1 MKSHLIP
8 KTILAVFWSCLT
20 GNCMRYLGVL
30 LFTFLCWGTLQAQ
43 DRDSIIRTAD
53 SMANSILADSV
64 RANVEKKE
72 TRAERRA
79 RTREEKERDKYYFK
93 GILKD
98 SARLEIERVSRVA
111 WRRSAILP
119 GWGQYTNG
127 GLWWVKVPVIYGGLV
142 AGYLTFDYWNY
153 FYREYQ
159 TELQFRFN
167 NNGEPSD
174 GPLGNRPN
182 GSEPS
187 LIRQR
192 DNMRRNRDLVILA
205 TLGWYGL
212 NVVEA
217 YVNSMLSNRWNIS
230 DDLSFRVTPTVI
242 PTYPSGMATN
252 SRFGAASLFTPG
264 LKLTVNLN

>member
-1 MKSHLIP
+1 M
-8 KTILAVFWSCLT
+8 ILAVFWSCLI
-20 GNCMRYLGVL
+20 GKYMRYLGLL
-30 LFTFLCWGTLQAQ
+30 LFTVLCWGSVQAQ

-72 TRAERRA
+72 SRAERRA

-93 GILKD
+93 GVLKD

-142 AGYLTFDYWNY
+142 AGYLTFDYWNF

-167 NNGEPSD
+167 NNKEPSD
-174 GPLGNRPN
+174 GPLGNVPA
-182 GSEPS
+182 GSEQA

-192 DNMRRNRDLVILA
+192 DNMRRNRDIVVLA

-230 DDLSFRVTPTVI
+230 DDLSFRVTPTMI
-242 PTYPSGMATN
+242 PNYSGNLSGN
-252 SRFGAASLFTPG
+252 SRMGATALFTPG

>member
-1 MKSHLIP
+1 MKSHLIL
-8 KTILAVFWSCLT
+8 KMIWVVFWSCLT
-20 GNCMRYLGVL
+20 GNSMRYLSFF
-30 LFTFLCWGTLQAQ
+30 LFTFICWSNAQAQ

-53 SMANSILADSV
+53 SMANTVLADSV
-64 RANVEKKE
+64 KANVEKKE
-72 TRAERRA
+72 SRAERRA
-79 RTREEKERDKYYFK
+79 RTKEEKERDKYYFK
-93 GILKD
+93 GIRKD
-98 SARLEIERVSRVA
+98 SARLEIERLSRVA
-111 WRRSAILP
+111 WRRSVFVP

-127 GLWWVKVPVIYGGLV
+127 GLWWIKVPVIYGGFV

-174 GPLGNRPN
+174 GPLGNSN
-182 GSEPS
+182 INEQS

-192 DNMRRNRDLVILA
+192 DYARRNRDITILA

-230 DDLSFRVTPTVI
+230 DDLSFRVTPTMI
-242 PTYPSGMATN
+242 PTYPSG
-252 SRFGAASLFTPG
+252 GASNVRLGVSSMFTPG
-264 LKLTVNLN
+264 LKLTLNLN